1 MSTSLHHTKLVSM
14 AVLSAAEALIPRDFI
29 QRLSLTT
36 QADLVLS
43 SIDGWRTVA
52 DACHTHE

>member
-1 MSTSLHHTKLVSM
+1 M

-29 QRLSLTT
+29 QRLSITA